1 MLYLYIKDINMIKL
15 FTEEEYQ
22 NAKSEHKLP
31 LQCENC
37 KKTFYVMKKYI
48 TYELK
53 HHKNAYKVC
62 SIKCGR
68 EMQGLTKKVI
78 CEYCG
83 KEFYKKKS
91 GLLKTKHNFCS
102 KKCAAYYNNAHK
114 TYGFKRSK
122 LELFIEEKLLKK
134 YPNLEIIFN
143 DRKQI
148 GYELD
153 IFIPSLK
160 LAFELNGIYH
170 YEPIYGN
177 FKFQQIQERDMN
189 KFQLCHKNNISLC
202 IIDTSSQKY
211 FKEQT
216 SQKFLNIIIKIID
229 DALQHSATLY

>member
-1 MLYLYIKDINMIKL
+1 MSVRYISDR
-15 FTEEEYQ
+15 F
-22 NAKSEHKLP
+22 LP
-31 LQCENC
+31 DKAIDLIDE
-37 KKTFYVMKKYI
+37 
-48 TYELK
+48 
-53 HHKNAYKVC
+53 A
-62 SIKCGR
+62 
-68 EMQGLTKKVI
+68 
-78 CEYCG
+78 
-83 KEFYKKKS
+83 
-91 GLLKTKHNFCS
+91 CS
-102 KKCAAYYNNAHK
+102 K
-114 TYGFKRSK
+114 GRLRSFTMPP
-122 LELFIEEKLLKK
+122 EVREIEEKLLKK
-134 YPNLEIIFN
+134 YSNLEIIFN

-177 FKFQQIQERDMN
+177 FKFRQIQERDAN
-189 KFQLCHKNNISLC
+189 KFQLCHQNNISLC